1 MALAPTTSDRPY
13 GRSIVPTDS
22 GTEIMI
28 ARWRAGASCAPHDH
42 GGSHGFVIPLRGA
55 FEETRYQW
63 RGNTLVALAPIAR
76 PANVAFAVDDGLIHA
91 MQASA
96 LHDDAV
102 TLHVYAPAPT
112 HMRLFDLVAQTAI
125 TVVGDAG
132 AWLSDDHRVS
142 ERVSFAELAPTTTP
156 TIWVGYTIN
165 YRGGSAEFA
174 VAAKT
179 LAADLARQHSDPGVE
194 IVIAPLQ
201 HKRDFVA
208 AMASL
213 SRDGKSLRELHFVGH
228 SGMYGIMFGSVAWP
242 EQFSPHEWREL
253 TTTIPFAADGRA
265 YFHACRTGRWFAP
278 FFARTFGVT
287 AFGHHGYTTVSA
299 RADRFAWAGPRP
311 TSRDKLYLVATP
323 GKKSHGVLG
332 TLRKYRGAAA
342 EPMLACQPTKPEGET
357 SYDAVADLYDRAWAD
372 IRVRRPEWKWIQQRA
387 AALTKP
393 VRMLEIGCGNG
404 ALLRALS
411 PHLASG
417 VGLDDSAA
425 MVEKARARSSGLTKL
440 RFERIH
446 GPTIALPD
454 NSIDVVV
461 TFLSFRYLDWDPI
474 MNEIRRVLVPGG
486 SLWLVDM
493 VERPVSLRESPKLV
507 RSAIDHVLTPWLH
520 PTFARDVKALTAHP
534 DWKMMLKY
542 NPIRAEHE
550 YRWYLESRFPS
561 RKLEILNVTPNQRV
575 VAFDTGPLP
584 KGSVAPLSFP

>member
-1 MALAPTTSDRPY
+1 
-13 GRSIVPTDS
+13 
-22 GTEIMI
+22 
-28 ARWRAGASCAPHDH
+28 
-42 GGSHGFVIPLRGA
+42 
-55 FEETRYQW
+55 
-63 RGNTLVALAPIAR
+63 
-76 PANVAFAVDDGLIHA
+76 
-91 MQASA
+91 
-96 LHDDAV
+96 
-102 TLHVYAPAPT
+102 
-112 HMRLFDLVAQTAI
+112 MRLFDLAAQQVI
-125 TVVGDAG
+125 TVIGDAG
-132 AWLSDDHRVS
+132 AWLSDAHQVS
-142 ERVSFAELAPTTTP
+142 ERVSFSTLAPTTKP
-156 TIWVGYTIN
+156 TMWVGYTIN

-179 LAADLARQHSDPGVE
+179 LADELATRHPDVDV
-194 IVIAPLQ
+194 IVAPLQ
-201 HKRDFVA
+201 HKRDFVS
-208 AMASL
+208 AMTEL
-213 SRDGKSLRELHFVGH
+213 SKAGRSLRELHFVGH

-253 TTTIPFAADGRA
+253 TTTIPFADNARA

-299 RADRFAWAGPRP
+299 RSDRFAWAGPRP
-311 TSRDKLYLVATP
+311 TAREKLYLVATP

-342 EPMLACQPTKPEGET
+342 EPMIECHPIKPEGET
-357 SYDAVADLYDRAWAD
+357 SYDAVAELYDRAWAD

-387 AALTKP
+387 AALRKP

-411 PHLASG
+411 PHLVSG
-417 VGLDDSAA
+417 IGLDDSTA
-425 MVEKARARSSGLTKL
+425 MVERARNRSAEFSTL
-440 RFERIH
+440 RFEKIH
-446 GPTIALPD
+446 GPTVALPD
-454 NSIDVVV
+454 SSVDVVV

-474 MNEIRRVLVPGG
+474 MSEIRRVLVPGG

-507 RSAIDHVLTPWLH
+507 RSAIDHLLTPWLH
-520 PTFARDVKALTAHP
+520 PRFARDVKALTAHP

-550 YRWYLESRFPS
+550 YRWYLESRFPAS
-561 RKLEILNVTPNQRV
+561 KLEILNVTPNQRV

-584 KGSVAPLSFP
+584 KGNVAPLSFP